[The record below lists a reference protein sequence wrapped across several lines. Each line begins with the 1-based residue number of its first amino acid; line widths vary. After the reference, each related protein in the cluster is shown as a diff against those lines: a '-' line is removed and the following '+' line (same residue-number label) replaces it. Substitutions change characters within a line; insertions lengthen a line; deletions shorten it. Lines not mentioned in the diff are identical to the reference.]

1 MNILII
7 DNYDSFTGNLEHL
20 IALTTGERPEITL
33 YDSLAQA
40 TLEMCDLVVISAGP
54 GKPSDY
60 PAYRD
65 LLDGNIPVLGICLGM
80 QVINEYFGGTTAP
93 LPGCVHGQTDSVLID
108 NRSFTV
114 ARYHSLYADTIG
126 HDLEVFGQNADG
138 VPMALRHRT
147 RPIIGYQFHPE
158 SFLTPEGAYF
168 VRYAVESL
176 RFTHSR

>member
-20 IALTTGERPEITL
+20 VALTTGKTPDIIA
-33 YDSLAQA
+33 YDSMTQA
-40 TLEMCDLVVISAGP
+40 TLDHRDLVIISAGP

-60 PAYRD
+60 HAYSDVLARD
-65 LLDGNIPVLGICLGM
+65 LPVLGICLGM

-93 LPGCVHGQTDSVLID
+93 LPGCVHGRTDSIHFD
-108 NRSFTV
+108 GRSFTV
-114 ARYHSLYADTIG
+114 ARYHSLYTDTIG
-126 HDLEVFGQNADG
+126 DELEVLGRNADG
-138 VPMALRHRT
+138 VAMVLRHRS

-168 VRYAVESL
+168 VRYAVESFC
-176 RFTHSR
+176 FTHS